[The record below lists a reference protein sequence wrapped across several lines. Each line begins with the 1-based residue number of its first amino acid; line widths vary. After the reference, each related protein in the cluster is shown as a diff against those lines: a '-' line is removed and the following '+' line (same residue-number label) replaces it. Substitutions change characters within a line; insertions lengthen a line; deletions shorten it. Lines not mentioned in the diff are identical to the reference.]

1 MLKIISLLQ
10 SNIIKY
16 IGLTIGILV
25 ILFKTRQSG
34 KDSVK
39 VDILKETV
47 KGVEI
52 RDEIKNN
59 ISSASNIERKRL
71 RKKWNRD

>member
-1 MLKIISLLQ
+1 MLQ

-16 IGLTIGILV
+16 VGLAIGILV

-34 KDSVK
+34 KDSIK

-52 RDEIKNN
+52 RDKVKNN
-59 ISSASNIERKRL
+59 ISTASSSERKRL